1 MKINDCSALVG
12 AFEELN
18 KRLEKVQKQQ
28 PGLVPRSYL
37 RALAELDDYLT
48 NAHADKE
55 LRKKMSPT
63 NAKALNTMRQRLKKH
78 LPAYEELVKK
88 FRENP
93 EETEEDEESESE
105 SGSDEDDE
113 DEEGEEDD
121 EDFQRVRLGI
131 QQIICA

>member
-18 KRLEKVQKQQ
+18 KRLDKVQKQQ

-37 RALAELDDYLT
+37 RALVELDDYLT

-78 LPAYEELVKK
+78 MPGFEELVAK

-93 EETEEDEESESE
+93 EETSSEEEEEEEEEEE
-105 SGSDEDDE
+105 SGSDE
-113 DEEGEEDD
+113 EDD
-121 EDFQRVRLGI
+121 GDSWNQV
-131 QQIICA
+131 